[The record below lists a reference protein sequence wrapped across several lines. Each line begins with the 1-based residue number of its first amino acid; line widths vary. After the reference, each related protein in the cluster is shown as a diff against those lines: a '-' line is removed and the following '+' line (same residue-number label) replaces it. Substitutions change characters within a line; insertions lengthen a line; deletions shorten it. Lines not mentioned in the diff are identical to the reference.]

1 MLRTGLLMS
10 DHADKTAGLRELLR
24 ADWAAVTRTAPN
36 PMTFAFPH
44 FFAVAAYRVSHAL
57 WRRGHVRSSRL
68 AMLASQVLTGAEI
81 SGAATIGPGLRLT
94 HTGGI
99 VVGSGVVAGADLTL
113 YAGVLLGNQGP
124 RNEGQPTLGDGVR
137 VCSKA
142 SILGPVQ
149 IGDGA
154 FIGAHALVMHD
165 VPAGGRV
172 RVPAAVA
179 A

>member
-1 MLRTGLLMS
+1 MP
-10 DHADKTAGLRELLR
+10 ALLR
-24 ADWAAVTRTAPN
+24 ADWAAVTAASPN
-36 PMTFAFPH
+36 PMSFVFPH
-44 FFAVAAYRVSHAL
+44 FLAVAAYRVSHAL
-57 WRRGHVRSSRL
+57 WRGGHVRLSRL
-68 AMLASQVLTGAEI
+68 AMVTSQVLTGAEI

-94 HTGGI
+94 HTNGI

-142 SILGPVQ
+142 SILGPVH

-154 FIGAHALVMHD
+154 FIGAHALVTSD
-165 VPAGGRV
+165 VPAGGKV
-172 RVPAAVA
+172 RAAAAVPA
-179 A
+179 